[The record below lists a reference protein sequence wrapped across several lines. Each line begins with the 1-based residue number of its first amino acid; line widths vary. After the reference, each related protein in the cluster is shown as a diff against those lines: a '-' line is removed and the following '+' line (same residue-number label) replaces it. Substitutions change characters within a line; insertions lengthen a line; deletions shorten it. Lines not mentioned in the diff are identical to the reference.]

1 LQSQGDTFDDE
12 ETNMPRNEQEA
23 FAWVEVLLGGRITNV
38 ERQARWRPQYFLDLD
53 GDEAGSGGAPRRVVL
68 RGFRNPGYTTPDV
81 AGARAML
88 ASEAAVLRALHDV
101 PVRAPELLGY
111 HDQLGWL
118 VMEYIPGDSE
128 LTAVEDP
135 AQRFAA
141 MTGYVEALAQLHAH
155 PVDKL
160 RLDPAIPRPAT
171 AGEFA
176 HGLLDRH
183 EAYYRNSGLTEPEP
197 VMELGY
203 RWLRAHPLP
212 SERPVCLGL
221 TDVGPNQFL
230 YDGSQFKALID
241 VEYGMVADPLMEI
254 GMMRGRDVT
263 YHSGRMAELVL
274 HYGATYEQ
282 LTGIPL
288 DLEALRWWTI
298 AGPTLWNVFAL
309 PAAQRPDPTIID
321 TPFMLSYEVQQKRC
335 TLEGLAERE
344 GISLEPPELPGE
356 DPMQLGSLHQAL
368 VGQFE
373 RHWPARLNDPKD
385 IEFARYSA
393 AMCRT
398 LARGEA
404 TAAVIARDN
413 LAELA
418 EVLGHA
424 PDGWRAGLAELTER
438 IGADHERDLDRIVG
452 FLHRAELRREYLYE
466 PMQRATGVSVR
477 QPMERIPHTDSA
489 TT

>member
-1 LQSQGDTFDDE
+1 MS
-12 ETNMPRNEQEA
+12 RNEQEA
-23 FAWVEVLLGGRITNV
+23 FAWVEELLGGRITNV

-53 GDEAGSGGAPRRVVL
+53 NGAAVPDDTAVPDGTAGGAPRRVVL
-68 RGFRNPGYTTPDV
+68 RGFRNPGYTTPDE

-101 PVRAPELLGY
+101 PVPAPELLGY

-118 VMEYIPGDSE
+118 VMEHLPGDSE
-128 LTAVEDP
+128 LTSVEDP
-135 AQRFAA
+135 EQRFAA
-141 MTGYVEALAQLHAH
+141 MTGYVEALARLHAH
-155 PVDKL
+155 PLDAI
-160 RLDPAIPRPAT
+160 RLDPALPRPAT
-171 AGEFA
+171 AREFA
-176 HGLLDRH
+176 QALLDRH
-183 EAYYRNSGLTEPEP
+183 EAYYRNCGLTDPEP
-197 VMELGY
+197 VMELGFQ
-203 RWLRAHPLP
+203 WLRANPLP

-230 YDGSQFKALID
+230 YEGSRFRALID

-288 DLEALRWWTI
+288 DLGALRWWTI

-335 TLEGLAERE
+335 ILEGLAERH
-344 GISLEPPELPGE
+344 GIDLEPPRLPPE

-373 RHWPARLNDPKD
+373 RHWPTRLSDPLD
-385 IEFARYSA
+385 AEFARYSA

-413 LAELA
+413 MTELA
-418 EVLGHA
+418 EVLGH
-424 PDGWRAGLAELTER
+424 PPNGWQAGLAELTQR
-438 IGADHERDLDRIVG
+438 IAADHERDLERVIG

-477 QPMERIPHTDSA
+477 QALERIPDPVAAPT
-489 TT
+489 